1 MIACRNCEYHRW
13 WTAGGCPGRK
23 SIRLHRPLS
32 FRIFPPKGGR
42 IFPTAGDLP
51 SAMADP
57 FSSPFLSQPPEILTH
72 ILEFLPPQDLSIL
85 STTCRLLHTHG
96 QSEVLW
102 AQHVRRSVPIPLS
115 SPSPCSSWRDLY
127 ILHHPFWFIPRYK
140 IWFSDR
146 DIGGNT
152 MTGSLI
158 IARFDPRR
166 GCIEGYRLLAEHGKN
181 TFESWDYRPDVI
193 IHTFNPTVKLWLD
206 DPIIKLDLG
215 VACQNASSPFHI
227 REETTMQSA
236 ARTSKVSLCQAIPL
250 ALQHRSMALWPP
262 QRVPARQRVRCESSS
277 MFRHAAHKPRTFA
290 QASDQTFRIRKYLDF
305 HGMEGHP
312 GVRLGE
318 DVMTFSTLL
327 EESYTPTR
335 QRPWQGI
342 WVGDYSAHGCEFL
355 LVLQKD
361 VNLGLRP
368 IRAST
373 WSSFSSASSTSTT
386 GDSNSDNSSLSDHA
400 PASSSDS
407 ALASIDSFA
416 SIAANQEPDD
426 NPVPSCRGR
435 LEAIKLTGD
444 PNVPRGEY
452 TWIAEDIG
460 PTGFIRNA
468 NEQMFKGARVVRSL
482 GHCAARNFK
491 HGTGPCYGNV
501 SNLLMNE

>member
-1 MIACRNCEYHRW
+1 
-13 WTAGGCPGRK
+13 
-23 SIRLHRPLS
+23 
-32 FRIFPPKGGR
+32 
-42 IFPTAGDLP
+42 
-51 SAMADP
+51 MADP
-57 FSSPFLSQPPEILTH
+57 VSSRFLSQPAEILTH
-72 ILEFLPPQDLSIL
+72 ILEFLPPQDLSVL

-102 AQHVRRSVPIPLS
+102 AQHVRRSVSIPLS

-127 ILHHPFWFIPRYK
+127 IVHHPFWFIPRYK
-140 IWFSDR
+140 IWFADR
-146 DIGGNT
+146 ENAGNT

-166 GCIEGYRLLAEHGKN
+166 GCIEGYRLMAEHGKN

-193 IHTFNPTVKLWLD
+193 IHTFNPKVHLWLD
-206 DPIIKLDLG
+206 DPIVKLDIG
-215 VACQNASSPFHI
+215 VAGRNAASPLRI
-227 REETTMQSA
+227 REETTMKNA
-236 ARTSKVSLCQAIPL
+236 AGDGITAKISLCQAIPP
-250 ALQHRSMALWPP
+250 ALQYRSMALWPP
-262 QRVPARQRVRCESSS
+262 ERVPARQRVRCESSS
-277 MFRHAAHKPRTFA
+277 MFRDAAHKPRNLA

-305 HGMEGHP
+305 RGMEGHL

-361 VNLGLRP
+361 VDRGLRP
-368 IRAST
+368 IRASR

-386 GDSNSDNSSLSDHA
+386 GDHNSDDSSPSDNA
-400 PASSSDS
+400 PASLLDS
-407 ALASIDSFA
+407 ISTNTDSFA
-416 SIAANQEPDD
+416 STPANEVLDD

-468 NEQMFKGARVVRSL
+468 NEQMFNGARVVRSL

-491 HGTGPCYGNV
+491 HGISP
-501 SNLLMNE
+501 LP